1 MLIASIAAYILKQGV
16 RHMSTQFK
24 KQKTKKQL
32 TKKAQCLKFYLW
44 HEITS
49 LLGNNLSIT
58 SCEPMSVQFHIET
71 RLSLSHP
78 VFPPHKIVP
87 METLI
92 SRLQKPVDDI
102 IVATSTFNLSTD
114 GTKDGHT
121 LIL

>member
-1 MLIASIAAYILKQGV
+1 MHIASIAAYILKQGV

-24 KQKTKKQL
+24 KKKKNL
-32 TKKAQCLKFYLW
+32 TKKPQCLKIYLW

-78 VFPPHKIVP
+78 VFPPTQDCNNGNAHLEAS
-87 METLI
+87 ET
-92 SRLQKPVDDI
+92 S
-102 IVATSTFNLSTD
+102 
-114 GTKDGHT
+114 G
-121 LIL
+121 